1 MTMWL
6 LLACGVCRMT
16 KMWRRQSCLQ
26 RRDSSR
32 RSLHGHDESLTR
44 GKSVEKNLDAAGTTA
59 RATVIL
65 TFVAVILSACIQPK
79 PLEILAQIPQFE
91 LTAQTGQPFDSQS
104 LDGHIWVADF
114 IYTACDGPCPM
125 MSSQMHQLQ
134 TLTAELADVK
144 QVSFTVDPAHDTPQ
158 VLAEYAKHFKPNPA
172 RWSFL
177 TGEQARL
184 NDLALK
190 GFKLNGVD
198 GSMSHSTR
206 FALIDQKRRVR
217 AYYISGE
224 DGMLPRMLHDIRQLE
239 RYPS

>member
-1 MTMWL
+1 MTTRSRTDHRFLWSVFFVLTL
-6 LLACGVCRMT
+6 L
-16 KMWRRQSCLQ
+16 
-26 RRDSSR
+26 
-32 RSLHGHDESLTR
+32 
-44 GKSVEKNLDAAGTTA
+44 
-59 RATVIL
+59 
-65 TFVAVILSACIQPK
+65 LSACVRPK
-79 PLEILAQIPQFE
+79 PLAILAQIPQFD
-91 LTAQTGQPFDSQS
+91 LTAETGRPFDSKS

-114 IYTACDGPCPM
+114 IYTTCDGPCPM

-134 TLTAELADVK
+134 TLTAEMPDVK
-144 QVSFTVDPAHDTPQ
+144 LVSFTVDPAHDTPP
-158 VLAEYAKHFKPNPA
+158 VLAEYAKHFKPSPD

-206 FALIDQKRRVR
+206 FALVDQKRRVR

-224 DGMLPRMLHDIRQLE
+224 DGMLPRLLHDIRQLE